1 MFSGFE
7 FPVVASR
14 LWEYCGHL
22 ELPVSVSTFHVSFSS
37 FGTRRIVVELE
48 IEVQTANQNQDQRR
62 TTWLNDN
69 LLKVSSSS
77 SSSSLGSGTIR
88 AMSCTL
94 RSGTGWT

>member
-77 SSSSLGSGTIR
+77 SSSLGSGTIR